1 MHDGVRCT
9 VARVLVLAVLRARV
23 QRAALR
29 AEGCGQRAAGRGLRA
44 EGCTAGCAEMQP
56 CWISVVATLDGRPFF
71 PPTLVPCGA
80 NETVLGLLLRVVDP
94 DRQSTSAKAFV
105 QLGLGSPGSVRI
117 AVPTEMP
124 KKQVDKLASL
134 HTVYHCD
141 NRISTVLAMQGQ
153 GDA

>member
-1 MHDGVRCT
+1 MRCT
-9 VARVLVLAVLRARV
+9 VARVLVLAVLRAV

-44 EGCTAGCAEMQP
+44 EGCGQRAAAEGCTAGCAKMQAP

-105 QLGLGSPGSVRI
+105 QLGLGSP
-117 AVPTEMP
+117 
-124 KKQVDKLASL
+124 
-134 HTVYHCD
+134 
-141 NRISTVLAMQGQ
+141 VLLLWQCWQPCAQ
-153 GDA
+153 